1 MENVFSQKVN
11 APSDKL
17 KVITKIDK
25 FVKDCKEKNANSM
38 RRYEAMKK
46 SRETLLNRIE
56 FNKTLSG
63 EVPESQKEAVKEP
76 ERRTVMPALAS
87 KYDKG
92 IMANSI
98 HDRDVDAQFILS
110 NVPAFKDTNK
120 LLKDMQ
126 NIRIKKFLTIM
137 QDSEKSTNSGV

>member
-56 FNKTLSG
+56 FNKTC
-63 EVPESQKEAVKEP
+63 PVKYQSL
-76 ERRTVMPALAS
+76 RR
-87 KYDKG
+87 
-92 IMANSI
+92 
-98 HDRDVDAQFILS
+98 RQ
-110 NVPAFKDTNK
+110 
-120 LLKDMQ
+120 
-126 NIRIKKFLTIM
+126 
-137 QDSEKSTNSGV
+137 

>member
-1 MENVFSQKVN
+1 
-11 APSDKL
+11 
-17 KVITKIDK
+17 
-25 FVKDCKEKNANSM
+25 
-38 RRYEAMKK
+38 MKK

-92 IMANSI
+92 MMANSI
-98 HDRDVDAQFILS
+98 HDRDVDAQIILS
-110 NVPAFKDTNK
+110 NVSAFKDTNK

-126 NIRIKKFLTIM
+126 NICIKKFLTIM